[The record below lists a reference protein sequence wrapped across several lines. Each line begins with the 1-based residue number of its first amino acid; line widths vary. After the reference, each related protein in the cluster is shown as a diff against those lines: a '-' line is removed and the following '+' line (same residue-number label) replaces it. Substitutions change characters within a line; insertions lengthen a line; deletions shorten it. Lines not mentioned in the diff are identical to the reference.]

1 MSGSNRIM
9 HYVRLG
15 RIAYSPALNLQ
26 HICAKAMMS
35 GKRQPN
41 GADGALLLLEHDP
54 VYTVGLRSHRY
65 PENVADDLRK
75 LGADF
80 QRTNR
85 GGLIT
90 FHGPGQLVVYPIL
103 HLRHWGHGVK
113 SYVDALEHTII
124 RACGALG
131 VRGERSTKYTGV
143 WIGRNKIAAI
153 GWFQSLYFYFSVCP
167 GAVCVCFCSLLS
179 CLIIIKLSYGRP
191 ACLASLAAHC
201 HVYLLSL
208 FYCIL
213 FIDKSNVNFVLVPI
227 WF

>member
-41 GADGALLLLEHDP
+41 GADGALLLMEHDP

-65 PENVADDLRK
+65 LENVADDLRK

-153 GWFQSLYFYFSVCP
+153 GWFQSLYFYFFSLSW
-167 GAVCVCFCSLLS
+167 CSL
-179 CLIIIKLSYGRP
+179 CLFLFSVVMFDYYKTVIW
-191 ACLASLAAHC
+191 AASLLGFSGNPLPC
-201 HVYLLSL
+201 L
-208 FYCIL
+208 FT
-213 FIDKSNVNFVLVPI
+213 VFVLLYFVY
-227 WF
+227 